1 MGVSV
6 REMAFASF
14 SKCER
19 DREWEREN
27 GHGESVMTKPY
38 IALLFQGGLSYRQK
52 FDPKNVP
59 FSLSLTI
66 LLLFISLHFH

>member
-19 DREWEREN
+19 DIERVMGGERE
-27 GHGESVMTKPY
+27 KR
-38 IALLFQGGLSYRQK
+38 A
-52 FDPKNVP
+52 
-59 FSLSLTI
+59 
-66 LLLFISLHFH
+66 

>member
-27 GHGESVMTKPY
+27 GHEESVMTKP
-38 IALLFQGGLSYRQK
+38 
-52 FDPKNVP
+52 
-59 FSLSLTI
+59 
-66 LLLFISLHFH
+66 

>member
-19 DREWEREN
+19 DIER
-27 GHGESVMTKPY
+27 VM
-38 IALLFQGGLSYRQK
+38 GGK
-52 FDPKNVP
+52 EKKWA
-59 FSLSLTI
+59 
-66 LLLFISLHFH
+66 